1 MKMHQRRER
10 STLHRHPCSVFPWTL
25 AGGRRAPG
33 SVMQKYD
40 SKRKIQQV
48 MNFKTCNLSAN
59 ATPATSFLPSP
70 WSTLIARLQK
80 NDVRHLSFF
89 RSPLTFWHSAQRK
102 DAKKNYPNWIF
113 RHINRLEYRSKRI
126 SPEKSVPLFL
136 LWEQNRQ
143 LDKADS
149 AASSMGRLLKAKRVN
164 PKYMCIAKTKRG
176 RCGGL
181 SADHRRRCRGCILW
195 RKEELLKEVGDAS
208 GCLTVPFQR
217 LPFWNITAFICVIS
231 MHLDSIYLIKSEDT
245 LDGSFFAVTGNFD
258 QKIK

>member
-1 MKMHQRRER
+1 MQ
-10 STLHRHPCSVFPWTL
+10 SISQRHPCHL
-25 AGGRRAPG
+25 
-33 SVMQKYD
+33 
-40 SKRKIQQV
+40 
-48 MNFKTCNLSAN
+48 
-59 ATPATSFLPSP
+59 LPSLTLEHSNRSP
-70 WSTLIARLQK
+70 PLTLTAAEKRRPPSFFFPLSTHFLTFSAEKGCKK
-80 NDVRHLSFF
+80 ND
-89 RSPLTFWHSAQRK
+89 
-102 DAKKNYPNWIF
+102 PNWIF

-164 PKYMCIAKTKRG
+164 PKYMCIAKTTRG

-208 GCLTVPFQR
+208 GGLTVPFQR
-217 LPFWNITAFICVIS
+217 FPL
-231 MHLDSIYLIKSEDT
+231 
-245 LDGSFFAVTGNFD
+245 
-258 QKIK
+258 